1 MKPTLLL
8 IMDGWGLA
16 APSSGNA
23 PFLAKTPNLDAL
35 TAICPHTSLEAS
47 GRAVGLPSGYIGN
60 SEVGH
65 LTIGTGR
72 VVFQD
77 MTRIDIAIE
86 QGELAANDVFLTL
99 LRAIKA
105 QGGRLHL
112 LGLLSDGGVHSHI
125 HHVKELASIASAL
138 QVPVRV
144 HCFMDGRDTPP
155 NHGLRYMRDL
165 QAHLNSLH
173 DARVASI
180 VGRYYAMDRDNHW
193 ERIVQAWNLLLQGKG
208 LRQSD
213 PVAALEAAYAADES
227 DEFIKPRLIGDPADA
242 CLHDND
248 GLFFF
253 NFRADRMRQLVKAFI
268 LPDFDEFAR
277 GTLPHFAG
285 MASMTSYEASFTLPV
300 AFRKDALTMG
310 LGESAALAGLKQLH
324 IAETEKYAHVTYFF
338 NGGNEQAYPNEDRIV
353 VDSPRDVATYDEK
366 PEMSAREVTDRF
378 LAVWDNYD
386 LVICNL
392 ANGDMVGHT
401 GNLSAA
407 ITACEVVDECV
418 GRMVTAVRA
427 RKGRMMII
435 ADHGN
440 CEVMIDDAG
449 KPSTCHTTNL
459 VPCILLDEDANVH
472 LRAGGKLADVAPTL
486 LHLWNMPIPEA
497 MTGRSLVEE
506 NRG

>member
-16 APSSGNA
+16 APSAGNA
-23 PFLAKTPNLDAL
+23 PFVAKTPNLDAL
-35 TAICPHTSLEAS
+35 SAICPHTTLEAS

-86 QGELAANDVFLTL
+86 QGELASNKVFLEL
-99 LRAIKA
+99 LQKIKA
-105 QGGRLHL
+105 QSGRLHL

-125 HHVKELASIASAL
+125 EHLKALASIASS
-138 QVPVRV
+138 QNVPVRV

-155 NHGLRYMRDL
+155 QKGLSYMRELHEHL
-165 QAHLNSLH
+165 QSLN

-193 ERIVQAWNLLLQGKG
+193 ERIVQAWNLLLHGKG
-208 LRQSD
+208 STFTN
-213 PVAALEAAYAADES
+213 PVAAMEAAYAADEG
-227 DEFIKPRLIGDPADA
+227 DEFVKPRLIGAPDDS
-242 CLHDND
+242 CLRAND

-253 NFRADRMRQLVKAFI
+253 NFRADRMRQLVKAFT
-268 LPDFDEFAR
+268 LPNFDEFAR
-277 GTLPHFAG
+277 GTVPHFSG
-285 MASMTSYEASFTLPV
+285 MASMTSYDATFSLPV
-300 AFRKDALTMG
+300 AFAKEPLTLS
-310 LGESAALAGLKQLH
+310 LGETASLAGLKQLR

-338 NGGNEQAYPNEDRIV
+338 NGGNEQPYTNEDRIV

-366 PEMSAREVTDRF
+366 PEMSAREVTNRF
-378 LAVWDNYD
+378 LEVWEKYD

-401 GNLSAA
+401 GKLSAA
-407 ITACEVVDECV
+407 VQACEVVDECV

-440 CEVMIDDAG
+440 CEVMIDAAG

-459 VPCILLDEDANVH
+459 VPCILLDEEANVRLH
-472 LRAGGKLADVAPTL
+472 PGKLADVAPTL
-486 LHLWNMPIPEA
+486 LQLWNIPIPQA
-497 MTGRSLVEE
+497 MTGTSLVEE